1 MNSDEAKFILQ
12 ARRPNGSDDQTPTM
26 REALDQAAR
35 DPLLGEWLSKQERF
49 DASVANALRQVQPP
63 TDLRALILAGAA
75 AQSTKRDARAWWRR
89 TPWLAM
95 AASLTLI
102 ATLGTVAFIRLNPSG
117 TSVAGHTESMP
128 ANLATLRELALAE
141 SAGMHGDGVHA
152 DQIGDLGRWLETPG
166 QRLTVGLPVD
176 FAGLQALGCRTLTVA
191 GREVL
196 EVCFQRDQVYH
207 LYIARRSDFAPAAQ
221 GDSTSPEILIKDGLA
236 VASWTKGDL
245 VHILAAKGDDSVV
258 SSLL

>member
-12 ARRPNGSDDQTPTM
+12 ARRPDGSDDQYPTM

-63 TDLRALILAGAA
+63 PDLRALILAGAA
-75 AQSTKRDARAWWRR
+75 AQSTKRDERAWWRR

-102 ATLGTVAFIRLNPSG
+102 ATLGTLAWVRLTPS
-117 TSVAGHTESMP
+117 APSMASFSDELP
-128 ANLATLRELALAE
+128 ANLATLRKLAFAE
-141 SAGMHGDGVHA
+141 TGGAHGKGVHA
-152 DQIGDLGRWLETPG
+152 DQVGDFGRWLETPG
-166 QRLTVGLPVD
+166 QRLTVGLPAD
-176 FAGLQALGCRTLTVA
+176 FAGLQALGCRVLTVA

-196 EVCFQRDQVYH
+196 EVCFKRDQVYH

-221 GDSTSPEILIKDGLA
+221 GDSTSPEILIKDGMA
-236 VASWTKGDL
+236 VATWTKGDMIH
-245 VHILAAKGDDSVV
+245 VLAANGDALVLDAI
-258 SSLL
+258 L